1 MKSPGCGTTK
11 IIGKKPEAAMPGTRA
26 AKAEGHDRAQI
37 CNLNMSA
44 KAITTDAAPAPVGP
58 YNQAVLAGGW
68 LYCSGQIPLD
78 PSTGA
83 MVGNG
88 DVAKETQ
95 QVLKNLVAVLNE
107 AGATPE
113 KVVRTTVFLADLADF
128 QTVNDLYADIF
139 SNDVS
144 PARACVQVAALPKG
158 ARVEIDC
165 VAWLG

>member
-1 MKSPGCGTTK
+1 
-11 IIGKKPEAAMPGTRA
+11 
-26 AKAEGHDRAQI
+26 
-37 CNLNMSA
+37 MSA
-44 KAITTDAAPAPVGP
+44 KATNTSAAPAPVGP

-78 PSTGA
+78 PDTGS

-88 DVAKETQ
+88 DVAAETR
-95 QVLKNLVAVLNE
+95 QVLKNLTAVLQE
-107 AGATPE
+107 AGATPAQ
-113 KVVRTTVFLADLADF
+113 VVRTTVFLADLGDF
-128 QTVNDLYADIF
+128 QTVNELYAEVFGDG
-139 SNDVS
+139 VS